1 MTSLRRKKSVTLT
14 LIVKR
19 HMPIRALFMLVSMW
33 MKKKT
38 KTDTQKSPL
47 QFHVQHLLKI
57 SNFKSNKNETSK
69 ETGIGHFNICELIKP
84 IRTKKETCLLKA
96 KRTFVFI
103 KCKFWKH
110 HRGMVQSKKTT
121 LWCRSCQKITH
132 CYQASYICFTNCAQS
147 QLNRAW
153 GFFPEVAKNFCH
165 EIFWKHRNKC
175 DVHPF

>member
-1 MTSLRRKKSVTLT
+1 
-14 LIVKR
+14 
-19 HMPIRALFMLVSMW
+19 

-47 QFHVQHLLKI
+47 QFHVQHLLKN

-84 IRTKKETCLLKA
+84 IESKKETRLLKA

-121 LWCRSCQKITH
+121 LWCRSCQKNNTLLPSILH
-132 CYQASYICFTNCAQS
+132 LFRKLCPIAVESCMGVLSRSYKEFLS
-147 QLNRAW
+147 
-153 GFFPEVAKNFCH
+153 
-165 EIFWKHRNKC
+165 
-175 DVHPF
+175 